1 MPRQPVAA
9 SADLIQYI
17 QSAAL
22 LWEEHIHIKAVLDD
36 LGLLKQYPATP

>member
-9 SADLIQYI
+9 AADLIQHI
-17 QSAAL
+17 QSAAFPRN
-22 LWEEHIHIKAVLDD
+22 EQTHIKAVLDD